1 MPENAATMHNVIIE
15 DRKKISMTG
24 ITDVGS
30 FDEETLN
37 IQSQNGC
44 ITVHGEN
51 LQITK
56 LSLDSGE
63 LCAEGIINSL
73 VYSAPSVKGK
83 SLFSKMFG

>member
-37 IQSQNGC
+37 IQSQNG
-44 ITVHGEN
+44 
-51 LQITK
+51 
-56 LSLDSGE
+56 
-63 LCAEGIINSL
+63 EGFINDRLIS
-73 VYSAPSVKGK
+73 SR
-83 SLFSKMFG
+83 FG

>member
-37 IQSQNGC
+37 IQSVQAAVRNRISATALRTVFLLRTPK
-44 ITVHGEN
+44 IT
-51 LQITK
+51 L
-56 LSLDSGE
+56 
-63 LCAEGIINSL
+63 
-73 VYSAPSVKGK
+73 
-83 SLFSKMFG
+83 